1 MIPVGYMY
9 KTISDKPD
17 WLRAEQVTDIYSVS
31 SCVSEDFDD
40 WINYWKHNGYW
51 FFDSPGIIE
60 NLSRIH
66 GIKLEGMRLFFYLAY
81 EKQWDDDDHAWK
93 TYQPEKSFPTDVK
106 LPKKTLLD
114 GFDIV
119 SFSGQTSAE
128 CSPLSCNHLAQELA
142 VNKHC
147 LIESIQEAKQ
157 YLQSGHFKDCE
168 PGPYRIFEVRSVVNA

>member
-9 KTISDKPD
+9 KTISDKPV
-17 WLRAEQVTDIYSVS
+17 WLKTEQVADIYSVC

-40 WINYWKHNGYW
+40 WIDYWKHNGYW
-51 FFDSPGIIE
+51 FFDSPQVIA
-60 NLSRIH
+60 NLAKTH
-66 GIKLEGMRLFFYLAY
+66 GLSLEGMQLFFYLAY
-81 EKQWDDDDHAWK
+81 EKQWDEVNESWE
-93 TYQPEKSFPTDVK
+93 TFRPTKSFTTDVVF
-106 LPKKTLLD
+106 PKASILE

-119 SFSGQTSAE
+119 SFSSQTNAE

-147 LIESIQEAKQ
+147 LLASIQEAKQ
-157 YLQSGHFKDCE
+157 HLESGEIKNCE

>member
-1 MIPVGYMY
+1 MDTGSLTVPGLSKISLEYMG
-9 KTISDKPD
+9 
-17 WLRAEQVTDIYSVS
+17 L
-31 SCVSEDFDD
+31 
-40 WINYWKHNGYW
+40 NWKVCGC
-51 FFDSPGIIE
+51 
-60 NLSRIH
+60 
-66 GIKLEGMRLFFYLAY
+66 FFYLAY
-81 EKQWDDDDHAWK
+81 EKQGDDDDHAWK